1 MKLIRD
7 LWIIARKDL
16 TEFSRDKA
24 RLFSFF
30 LMPVFMMV
38 MVGFIFPN
46 ENALKNARIG
56 YTNLD
61 QGSYSQGF
69 KQMLEKFKT
78 ESGEEVFNIKKYSS
92 LEKVKEGIKSHEV
105 NGGIYIPADFS
116 EKIKQGKSATIFIVE
131 DQANPQ
137 ASQMYNQVLSQVVS
151 VYSRSLSA
159 RLLIGKIGSLSKNS
173 LKLPEIK
180 NQKNSSSPPPGL
192 EPAKSPFFSPSKIKN
207 LLDPVKLKIE
217 GIVPGKHNYFQ
228 FVAPGIIA
236 MIVMTAVLTGLA
248 ASIARE
254 KEQGTLD
261 GVLISP
267 IDRLAIILGKALAQ
281 TVRGLVQG
289 SLVLLLAWL
298 VFGVQVYGSL
308 LLVFLILILG
318 VFSFVGFGIL
328 VSAMAAEQETA
339 TQLLFMFQFPMLFL
353 SGVFFPISMMPR
365 AMQYISKAIPLT
377 YAIEALRKVIVLGAS
392 LSSISRELLILFAFG
407 FLTTSI
413 SVPIFKKMITR

>member
-1 MKLIRD
+1 MKLLLD

-16 TEFSRDKA
+16 IEFSRDKA

-46 ENALKNARIG
+46 ENVLKNARIG
-56 YTNLD
+56 LSNLD
-61 QGSYSQGF
+61 NGFYSRGF
-69 KQMLEKFKT
+69 EQMLSKFRT
-78 ESGEEVFNIKKYSS
+78 SDGERVFNIKKYKS
-92 LEKVKEGIKSHEV
+92 LKKIIEGIKSHEV

-116 EKIKQGKSATIFIVE
+116 EKINRGAKATIYIVE

-137 ASQMYNQVLSQVVS
+137 ASQMYNQILTQIVS
-151 VYSRSLSA
+151 TYSKSIAAEIIEAKINFQPEKVAPKSLNI
-159 RLLIGKIGSLSKNS
+159 RKI
-173 LKLPEIK
+173 
-180 NQKNSSSPPPGL
+180 
-192 EPAKSPFFSPSKIKN
+192 
-207 LLDPVKLKIE
+207 LDPIKAE
-217 GIVPGKHNYFQ
+217 FRGIVPGKHSYFQ

-261 GVLISP
+261 GVLVSP
-267 IDRLAIILGKALAQ
+267 VDRLAIILGKALAQ

-289 SLVLLLAWL
+289 SLVLLLAWV
-298 VFGVQVYGSL
+298 VFGVKVYGSF

-318 VFSFVGFGIL
+318 VFSFVGLGIL
-328 VSAMAAEQETA
+328 VSASAAEQETA
-339 TQLLFMFQFPMLFL
+339 TQLLFMLQFPMLFL
-353 SGVFFPISMMPR
+353 SGVFFPITMMPEFV
-365 AMQYISKAIPLT
+365 QYISKAIPLT

-392 LSSISRELLILFAFG
+392 FSSISFELLVLFVFG
-407 FLTTSI
+407 FVTTSI
-413 SVPIFKKMITR
+413 SVPIFKRLITR